1 MTPFVQQMLGR
12 RKELDENIS
21 AIQQKL
27 LNYPDGKLICTQNG
41 KYIKWYHS
49 DGHIQT
55 YIPKK
60 KREYAEQLAAKKY
73 WSLRM
78 EELVREQRAIEAYLR
93 CYSNIVDTT
102 DIESSEQFLTNS
114 PVAKELLTNIH
125 ADQPQSTREWLAS
138 PYKHNEKY
146 PEQLIHKTAGGIY
159 VRSKSE
165 SLIAFF
171 LHMNEI
177 PFRYECELQLGEI
190 TVYPDFTIMDPKAG
204 KIYYWEH
211 FGMIDD
217 PSYARSAMTKIQSYI
232 ANRIYPTIQLI
243 MTYETKMNPLD
254 TESIE
259 KTIQHY
265 VK

>member
-1 MTPFVQQMLGR
+1 MTPFVRQMLDR
-12 RKELDENIS
+12 RNELDEKIS

-60 KREYAEQLAAKKY
+60 KREYAEQLAEKKY
-73 WSLRM
+73 WTLRL
-78 EELVREQRAIEAYLR
+78 EELVREQRAVESYLKY
-93 CYSNIVDTT
+93 YSNSPVV
-102 DIESSEQFLTNS
+102 EASEQFLTSS
-114 PVAKELLTNIH
+114 PVSEDLLTTIPFNDSHSIH
-125 ADQPQSTREWLAS
+125 EWQTS
-138 PYKHNEKY
+138 PYKQSEKY
-146 PEQLIHKTAGGIY
+146 PEQLIHKTAGGLY

-171 LHMNEI
+171 LHMNNI

-190 TVYPDFTIMDPKAG
+190 TVYPDFTIMDPRTER
-204 KIYYWEH
+204 IYYWEH

-217 PSYARSAMTKIQSYI
+217 PSYARSAIAKIQSYI

-254 TESIE
+254 TESVE
-259 KTIQHY
+259 KTIQY
-265 VK
+265 YFK

>member
-1 MTPFVQQMLGR
+1 MTPFVRQMLDR
-12 RKELDENIS
+12 QIELDEKIS

-73 WSLRM
+73 WSLRL
-78 EELVREQRAIEAYLR
+78 E
-93 CYSNIVDTT
+93 
-102 DIESSEQFLTNS
+102 
-114 PVAKELLTNIH
+114 ELLTNIQSK
-125 ADQPQSTREWLAS
+125 QPQSIHEWLTS
-138 PYKHNEKY
+138 PYRHNENY
-146 PEQLIHKTAGGIY
+146 PEQLIHKTAGGLY

-190 TVYPDFTIMDPKAG
+190 TVYPDFTIMDPSTG

-211 FGMIDD
+211 LGMIDD
-217 PSYARSAMTKIQSYI
+217 PTYARSAMMKLQSYI
-232 ANRIYPTIQLI
+232 ANQIYPTIQLI

-254 TESIE
+254 TESVE

-265 VK
+265 FQ

>member
-78 EELVREQRAIEAYLR
+78 EELVREQRA
-93 CYSNIVDTT
+93 
-102 DIESSEQFLTNS
+102 
-114 PVAKELLTNIH
+114 KELLTNIH

-171 LHMNEI
+171 LHMNGI

-190 TVYPDFTIMDPKAG
+190 TVYPDFTIMDPKTG

-265 VK
+265 FK

>member
-1 MTPFVQQMLGR
+1 MTPFVRQMLDR
-12 RKELDENIS
+12 RNELDEKIS

-27 LNYPDGKLICTQNG
+27 LNYPNGKLICTQNG

-55 YIPKK
+55 YISKK

-73 WSLRM
+73 WSLRLD
-78 EELVREQRAIEAYLR
+78 ELIRERRATEAYLR
-93 CYSNIVDTT
+93 CYSSIADTA

-114 PVAKELLTNIH
+114 PAAKELLTNIQSK
-125 ADQPQSTREWLAS
+125 QPPSIHEWLTS
-138 PYKHNEKY
+138 PYRHNEKY
-146 PEQLIHKTAGGIY
+146 PDQLIHKTAGDLY

-165 SLIAFF
+165 SLIAFL

-190 TVYPDFTIMDPKAG
+190 TVYPDFTIMDPKTG

-217 PSYARSAMTKIQSYI
+217 PSYARSAMAKLQNYV

-254 TESIE
+254 TESVE

-265 VK
+265 FQ